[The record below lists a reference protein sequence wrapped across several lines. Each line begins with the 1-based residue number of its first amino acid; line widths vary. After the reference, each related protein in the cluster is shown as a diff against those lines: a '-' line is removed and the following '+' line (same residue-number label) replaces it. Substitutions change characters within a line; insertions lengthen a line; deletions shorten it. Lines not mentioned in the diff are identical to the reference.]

1 MKEAFSGYLTIN
13 DLSIYLGIKPK
24 TLYARIK
31 EIPHYKVGRLSGSGR
46 KTWMPGWRSTRWSR
60 RDKHCLPQKMAQD
73 TSRRSQKRENLEGE
87 G

>member
-31 EIPHYKVGRLSGSGR
+31 EIPHYKVGRLVRFRKEDVDAWMEKHKVVKTGQTLPAPENGSG
-46 KTWMPGWRSTRWSR
+46 
-60 RDKHCLPQKMAQD
+60 HV
-73 TSRRSQKRENLEGE
+73 RRSQKRENLEGE